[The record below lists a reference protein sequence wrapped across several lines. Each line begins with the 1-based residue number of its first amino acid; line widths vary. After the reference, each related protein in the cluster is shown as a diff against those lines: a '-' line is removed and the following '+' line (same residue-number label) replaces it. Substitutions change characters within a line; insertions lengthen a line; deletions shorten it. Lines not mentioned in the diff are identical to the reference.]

1 MTTNKIL
8 IQKASGEKEVFDTK
22 KLLGSLKRS
31 GASEENADMVVS
43 EILSKLY
50 EGITTREIYNS
61 AFKILRSLKNSNAA
75 RYSLKNAIMQLGPT
89 GHPFEYFI
97 GEVFA
102 SQGFKVEVGQVIKGR
117 CVTHEV
123 DVIATKN
130 NTQYLVECKFYNSH
144 GKYANVQVP
153 LYIKSRVDDIVA
165 YRKNLA
171 EFKDTNFQ
179 GWVVTNT
186 RFTDDA
192 LSYGQCIGLNM
203 MGWDIPQKKS
213 LKELVEQ
220 ENLFPITVLTNLT
233 KKDKAILLGKG
244 IVLCRHIFKNPKVLD
259 HLFIKENKKA
269 QILKEIKE
277 LVKS

>member
-130 NTQYLVECKFYNSH
+130 NTQNLVECKFYNSH

-153 LYIKSRVDDIVA
+153 LYIKSRVDDIIA
-165 YRKNLA
+165 YRKNLT
-171 EFKDTNFQ
+171 EFKGTNFQ

-203 MGWDIPQKKS
+203 MGWDTPQKKS

-220 ENLFPITVLTNLT
+220 ENLFPITVLTSLT

-244 IVLCRHIFKNPKVLD
+244 IVLCSHILKNPKVLN

-269 QILKEIKE
+269 QILKEVKE
-277 LVKS
+277 LVEN

>member
-203 MGWDIPQKKS
+203 MGWDIPQKNS
-213 LKELVEQ
+213 LKDIIEQ
-220 ENLFPITVLTNLT
+220 TNLFPITVLTNLT

-244 IVLCRHIFKNPKVLD
+244 IVLCRHILKNPKVLN

-269 QILKEIKE
+269 QILKEVKE
-277 LVKS
+277 LVEN